1 MTSLNN
7 EHSYSARSIRNGLI
21 AGYTAGIT
29 GIIVGHPLDSIKVLL
44 QTQTNGSG
52 ASSTRSSASSSMGS
66 STSVASS
73 SVQARNM
80 STIAAVGP
88 AVPSQTTANSITSQ
102 GSLLGKRSI
111 RALYSGVTGPLL
123 TTGILQSLN
132 FAIYD
137 SVRRVL
143 YQHQLQSSDMCN
155 SVQPDDYLHYDNLS
169 SVAMA
174 SFAAG
179 ATTSV
184 LTSPMIIVKT
194 KQQLMTWGFRKAIRD
209 TYHSGFNRQPHVI
222 NGLSNFYA
230 GFGIHFFCDAI
241 GRSLYMYSYELLK
254 RQLAKLKCNNEQQSL
269 SQFSFESMNNNRVS
283 TANLSIPDRM
293 VCAALSGMICW
304 AFIYPADVM
313 RSKVYAKSLKAQTSL
328 TTLDGIILARTMVR
342 EQGFKSLYRGM
353 GVTVLRAGPVA
364 ASVLPIYDCVLEWLS
379 SS

>member
-7 EHSYSARSIRNGLI
+7 EHSYSARSIKNGLV

-44 QTQTNGSG
+44 QTQINGV
-52 ASSTRSSASSSMGS
+52 SSTRSSASSMG
-66 STSVASS
+66 STSVAS

-80 STIAAVGP
+80 STIAAVSP
-88 AVPSQTTANSITSQ
+88 AVPSQTTANSMSTQ
-102 GSLLGKRSI
+102 GSLIGKRSL

-155 SVQPDDYLHYDNLS
+155 IMVQPDDYLHYDNLS

-209 TYHSGFNRQPHVI
+209 TYHSGFNRQPHVV

-254 RQLAKLKCNNEQQSL
+254 RQLAKVKCNNEQQSL

-304 AFIYPADVM
+304 AFIYPADVI
-313 RSKVYAKSLKAQTSL
+313 RSKVYAKSLNAQTSL
-328 TTLDGIILARTMVR
+328 TTLDGINLARTMVR